1 MHRIDRLEL
10 LETLAALRR
19 EANLLVAEVASADQL
34 TRARRIS
41 LLLRYMTEHLEML
54 ASCGASGRLSQ
65 RERRSRPRA
74 RRVTLPS

>member
-1 MHRIDRLEL
+1 MHRIDKQEL

-54 ASCGASGRLSQ
+54 ASPRASGDLSQ
-65 RERRSRPRA
+65 SEPRAKSRA